1 MSWEKAID
9 DGAAQYLRGEFKE
22 SEQTFASAVESLK
35 GNDTKR
41 SEYAEALEWLGR
53 SQIWLA
59 KYDAADE
66 SFTRSRE
73 IKSEIYGAE
82 SKEVALVDLYRAD
95 LAIAKQEFEEAHGLA
110 TKAFET
116 IEKTVGA
123 NDLAIAEAASR
134 VGLSGSYLA
143 NKVDESESYLN
154 KSLGIRRSKLGEED
168 RLVGET
174 LDELSQCHALAENF
188 TMAGALGR
196 KALAIKEKALGPDHP
211 EVGVTLYHL
220 STQYV
225 RTLMFEKAEP
235 IARRGVD
242 ILSKL
247 PADNEYKIRMMERLA
262 TICNA
267 KGNLDEAE
275 RLHTRA
281 LSSAEKLWGADN
293 PNIVSNL
300 VGLASTNL
308 NQNDF
313 SNAEKHFK
321 RSLRVMERQ
330 AKFEAGQEYSLLQNL
345 SCCYIFQL
353 KLGDML
359 QLVPATFRS
368 RNVANYSGMLD
379 LIRKTVEFAIKQI
392 DGYKKDRGD
401 YS

>member
-9 DGAAQYLRGEFKE
+9 DGAAQYLRGEFKQ
-22 SEQTFASAVESLK
+22 SEQTFSSAVESLK
-35 GNDTKR
+35 SNETKK

-59 KYDAADE
+59 KYGDADANF
-66 SFTRSRE
+66 SKSRE
-73 IKSEIYGAE
+73 IKSEIYGPE
-82 SKEVALVDLYRAD
+82 SKEVAILDLYRSD
-95 LAIAKQEFEEAHGLA
+95 LAVAKQDFEEANSLA
-110 TKAFET
+110 KRSLDR

-123 NDLAIAEAASR
+123 NDLAVAEAASR
-134 VGLSGSYLA
+134 VGLTGSYMG
-143 NKVDESESYLN
+143 NKVDESESFLN
-154 KSLGIRRSKLGEED
+154 KALGIRRSKLGEEHL
-168 RLVGET
+168 LVAQT
-174 LDELSQCHALAENF
+174 LDELAQCHALAENF
-188 TMAGALGR
+188 TMSGALGR
-196 KALAIKEKALGPDHP
+196 KALTIKEKALGPDHP

-225 RTLMFEKAEP
+225 RTLMFDKAEP
-235 IARRGVD
+235 IARRGVE

-247 PADNEYKIRMMERLA
+247 PADNEYKIRMLERLA

-267 KGNLDEAE
+267 KGKLDEAE
-275 RLHTRA
+275 ELHTRA
-281 LSSAEKLWGADN
+281 LASAEKFWGVDD

-308 NQNDF
+308 NQNDY

-368 RNVANYSGMLD
+368 RHIANYSGTLD